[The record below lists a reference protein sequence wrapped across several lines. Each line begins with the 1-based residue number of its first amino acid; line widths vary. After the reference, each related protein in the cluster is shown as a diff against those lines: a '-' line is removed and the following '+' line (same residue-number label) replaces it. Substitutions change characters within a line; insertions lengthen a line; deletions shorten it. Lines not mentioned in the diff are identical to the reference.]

1 MNKKRNA
8 NIFFNLTKRHL
19 IVFFRSKITVLYTL
33 IVPVIVLGIY
43 ILFLRELEIS
53 SVRTILQDL
62 DIKTNNTLTKI
73 LETVIDSWML
83 SGICAVT
90 SVTVSIQTN
99 YIFVRDKDRGIN
111 RDFISSP
118 VKGPVLIGSY
128 FLANFIITFF
138 INFIFVLICFIYLF
152 ANGEFVLNF
161 VDFLTIFAVLV
172 FSVVSATLMTTFI
185 CSFMNKESS
194 LTSIIAIFSTAIGFL
209 IGAYMPMSMLPTWVN
224 NLCMFLPP
232 THACGL
238 FRYAFL
244 LKPFDQLKI
253 YVLDPTNGIN
263 GGSELIASLENSFGF
278 DYKFFGLTI
287 TPSYMSLVIVV
298 FIIIFVIL
306 NIIVGNNLTKV
317 KDNKLAKLAKR
328 KNN

>member
-161 VDFLTIFAVLV
+161 ADFLTIFAVLV

-209 IGAYMPMSMLPTWVN
+209 IGAYMPMSMLPAWVN

>member
-99 YIFVRDKDRGIN
+99 YIFVRDNPDCSECDIEELKN
-111 RDFISSP
+111 SISKNGKHFYGVIFRNS
-118 VKGPVLIGSY
+118 LIIMLCFY
-128 FLANFIITFF
+128 
-138 INFIFVLICFIYLF
+138 LI
-152 ANGEFVLNF
+152 
-161 VDFLTIFAVLV
+161 
-172 FSVVSATLMTTFI
+172 
-185 CSFMNKESS
+185 
-194 LTSIIAIFSTAIGFL
+194 
-209 IGAYMPMSMLPTWVN
+209 
-224 NLCMFLPP
+224 
-232 THACGL
+232 
-238 FRYAFL
+238 
-244 LKPFDQLKI
+244 
-253 YVLDPTNGIN
+253 
-263 GGSELIASLENSFGF
+263 
-278 DYKFFGLTI
+278 
-287 TPSYMSLVIVV
+287 
-298 FIIIFVIL
+298 
-306 NIIVGNNLTKV
+306 NIILGM
-317 KDNKLAKLAKR
+317 
-328 KNN
+328 

>member
-1 MNKKRNA
+1 MSRNRNA

-53 SVRTILQDL
+53 SVRNILQSLEIEAND
-62 DIKTNNTLTKI
+62 TLYKL
-73 LETVIDSWML
+73 LETIVDSWML

-111 RDFISSP
+111 RDFVSSP
-118 VKGPVLIGSY
+118 VKGPILIGSY
-128 FLANFIITFF
+128 FLSNFIITFL
-138 INFIFVLICFIYLF
+138 INFIFVLICFIYLA
-152 ANGEFVLNF
+152 ANGEFVLQF
-161 VDFLTIFAVLV
+161 SDFLTIFSVLI

-194 LTSIIAIFSTAIGFL
+194 LTAIIAIFSTAIGFL
-209 IGAYMPMSMLPTWVN
+209 IGAYMPMSMLPSGVA

-244 LKPFDQLKI
+244 LKPFTNFRN
-253 YVLDPTNGIN
+253 YVLDPANGLSVGNEFIT
-263 GGSELIASLENSFGF
+263 ALEESFGF
-278 DYKFFGLTI
+278 NYNFFGLTI
-287 TPSYMSLVIVV
+287 TPTYMSL
-298 FIIIFVIL
+298 IIITFIVIFIIL
-306 NIIVGNNLTKV
+306 NIIIGNNLTKV
-317 KDNKLAKLAKR
+317 NNNIFKKIVR
-328 KNN
+328 KKK

>member
-1 MNKKRNA
+1 MNKSCNL
-8 NIFFNLTKRHL
+8 NIFLNLTKRHL

-33 IVPVIVLGIY
+33 IVPVIVLIIY

-62 DIKTNNTLTKI
+62 EINAN
-73 LETVIDSWML
+73 DSLYKLIEGVVDSRML

-118 VKGPVLIGSY
+118 VNGPVLIASY
-128 FLANFIITFF
+128 FIANFIITFL
-138 INFIFVLICFIYLF
+138 INFIFVLVCFAYLGI
-152 ANGEFVLNF
+152 NGEFALGLG
-161 VDFLTIFAVLV
+161 DILTILAVLI

-209 IGAYMPMSMLPTWVN
+209 IGAYMPMSMLPSFVQN
-224 NLCMFLPP
+224 ICMFLPP

-244 LKPFDQLKI
+244 LQPFDNLKD
-253 YVLDPTNGIN
+253 YVLDPANGIKV
-263 GGSELIASLENSFGF
+263 GQDLVSALENNFGF
-278 DYKFFGLTI
+278 NYNFFNLTI
-287 TPSYMSLVIVV
+287 TPTYMALIIIV
-298 FIIIFVIL
+298 FIVIFAIL
-306 NIIVGNNLTKV
+306 NIIVGNNITKV
-317 KDNKLAKLAKR
+317 NGSKLKKFVR
-328 KNN
+328 KKH